1 MMLLPVAKQV
11 AAIRKRLRME
21 QRALE
26 PLTGLKQPHIAR
38 IEGGQDVRLSTLE
51 KLVKALGAALVVVP
65 RDRLAEVQALLNAA
79 PADARYDRKVDTFDD
94 EAFSP
99 YTDLEVRDDD

>member
-1 MMLLPVAKQV
+1 MIVLPISKQV
-11 AAIRKRLRME
+11 AALRKRLRME

-65 RDRLAEVQALLNAA
+65 RDRLAEVQALLDTA
-79 PADARYDRKVDTFDD
+79 PGKAEYGREIDPFDA

-99 YTDLEVRDDD
+99 YSDLEVRDDD

>member
-11 AAIRKRLRME
+11 AALRKRLRME

-65 RDRLAEVQALLNAA
+65 RDRLAEVQALLNA
-79 PADARYDRKVDTFDD
+79 PPGDTRYDQGRDIFDT
-94 EAFSP
+94 EAFNP
-99 YTDLEVRDDD
+99 YADIEVRDDD

>member
-1 MMLLPVAKQV
+1 MFLLPVSKQV
-11 AAIRKRLRME
+11 AGLRKRPGLE

-51 KLVKALGAALVVVP
+51 KLVKALGAALVIVP

-79 PADARYDRKVDTFDD
+79 PGEAEYDRQTNPFDD
-94 EAFSP
+94 EAFTP
-99 YTDLEVRDDD
+99 YSGLEVRDDD